1 MSLINIYYVIKP
13 LIPRS
18 IQIKTRRHIARLRR
32 KKSQGTWPILEKA
45 GAMPE
50 GWNGWPGNKKF
61 ALSIIHDVDT
71 VYGLANCLKL
81 MELDRQLGI
90 KSSFN
95 FIAEDYWSPP
105 WFRQI
110 MIDNGFEVGLHGLT
124 HDGRTFLTRR
134 KFNKNYKRIQSYL
147 LNWQVAG
154 FVAPSMICN
163 QQWLAEL
170 EIEWACSSFDTDPFE
185 PQRQDVQT
193 IFPFF
198 VDNKNNQTGYVELPY
213 TLPQDHCLYII
224 LKERDN
230 RIWKEKL
237 DWIASKGGMA
247 LLNVHPDYISLDG
260 ETGVEKYPMQH
271 YIDFIDYIKGKYS
284 GQYWMALPREIAHF
298 WQQNYVVEAEK
309 LLSNRKERLHPE
321 RDFLAEKEPKSIS
334 VPSCRIWIDLDNTP
348 HVPFFLPIIRE
359 LRKRGHEVIL
369 SARDAFQVCDLA
381 DKKGLSYACIGKH
394 YGKNPL
400 KKVIGLFWRGC
411 QLFPFAKKNKPSLAL
426 SHGARSQILIAN
438 ILGIPTILLTDYE
451 HSQTIYPARA
461 HWLIVP
467 EILMGQVKKFR
478 TNRIHYY
485 RGIKEEVYVSDFE
498 PNPGLALALGL
509 KEDEIIITVR
519 PPAEEAHYYNP
530 ESTKLFIELMER
542 IAETE
547 GVRAV
552 LLPRHKIQEQRL
564 RRTYP
569 HWFIDDKVIV
579 PSEAL
584 DGLQVLWLSDLVVS
598 GGGTMNREA
607 AALGVPVFSIFRGKT
622 GKVDKMLES
631 QGRLVLIKNKDEIW
645 NKISFVR
652 RKKNE
657 CFKKE
662 LKPALE
668 DIINS
673 IEDII
678 RVSAESGKLK

>member
-1 MSLINIYYVIKP
+1 MLDW
-13 LIPRS
+13 
-18 IQIKTRRHIARLRR
+18 QIT
-32 KKSQGTWPILEKA
+32 
-45 GAMPE
+45 
-50 GWNGWPGNKKF
+50 
-61 ALSIIHDVDT
+61 
-71 VYGLANCLKL
+71 
-81 MELDRQLGI
+81 
-90 KSSFN
+90 
-95 FIAEDYWSPP
+95 
-105 WFRQI
+105 
-110 MIDNGFEVGLHGLT
+110 
-124 HDGRTFLTRR
+124 
-134 KFNKNYKRIQSYL
+134 
-147 LNWQVAG
+147 G

-163 QQWLAEL
+163 QKWLTEL

-185 PQRQDVQT
+185 PQRQDVHT

-198 VDNKNNQTGYVELPY
+198 VNDQNNQSGYVELPY

-224 LKERDN
+224 LKERTN
-230 RIWKEKL
+230 QIWKKKL
-237 DWIASKGGMA
+237 DWIAATGGMA
-247 LLNVHPDYISLDG
+247 LLNIHPDYILFDDEKG
-260 ETGVEKYPMQH
+260 IEKYPAQH
-271 YIDFIDYIKGKYS
+271 YINFINYIKEKYS

-298 WQQNYVVEAEK
+298 WLQNQVGDGEK
-309 LLSNRKERLHPE
+309 LLRTKEERFRLE
-321 RDFLAEKEPKSIS
+321 RNIVAEIKPKSIS
-334 VPSCRIWIDLDNTP
+334 VPSRRIWIDLDNTP
-348 HVPFFLPIIRE
+348 HVPFFIPIIRE

-381 DKKGLSYACIGKH
+381 NKKGLSYACIGKH

-467 EILMGQVKKFR
+467 EILMGQVKKVQA
-478 TNRIHYY
+478 NRIHYY
-485 RGIKEEVYVSDFE
+485 RGIKEEVYVTDFE
-498 PNPGLALALGL
+498 PDLELASALGL

-530 ESTKLFIELMER
+530 ESTNLFIELMER
-542 IAETE
+542 IAKAE
-547 GVRAV
+547 GIRAI
-552 LLPRHKIQEQRL
+552 LLPRHKIQEQKL

-569 HWFIDDKVIV
+569 HWFVNDKVIV
-579 PSEAL
+579 PHEAL
-584 DGLQVLWLSDLVVS
+584 DGLQVLWISDLVVS

-652 RKKNE
+652 RKKNT

-673 IEDII
+673 IENII
-678 RVSAESGKLK
+678 RIHAESDKLKLN